1 MKASD
6 RLASVP
12 RAGRLACFCPPGVAP
27 DEEERAAPSALSRY
41 ALTLTVVGFALSVLA
56 QTLAIGILPIAG
68 LLIAPTP
75 GLSTAPYAALL
86 LGAAVATF
94 PASFLEGAFGRRAA
108 FALGAS
114 HGVAGGLVMAWAIGA
129 QHFVAFC
136 LGAFWLGV
144 AQGFSLFY
152 RHIVGLDARAGASR
166 AMATVFGA
174 GAFAGL
180 AGPALAAFAADM
192 APSQVYAGA
201 AATAAFVQVAVMA
214 LALAAP
220 VGAAIST
227 DAVLRE
233 PEPLAW
239 RDMAAPTALGAV
251 AWFAM
256 TAIMV
261 ASPGAMIGC
270 GIAASAAT
278 GAVAW
283 HVVAMYAPALVVPW
297 LARWIGV
304 GPLAALGLALIA
316 FAKWMTLGAD
326 QYLAFVVALIVVAV
340 GWAWTTAAATQW
352 LHSAGGTPSRLQLAL
367 HDAALFA
374 SAVAGALIAAPKIG

>member
-1 MKASD
+1 MNAD

-27 DEEERAAPSALSRY
+27 DDDDRPAEMSRY
-41 ALTLTVVGFALSVLA
+41 ALALTVAGFALSVLA
-56 QTLAIGILPIAG
+56 QTLAIGVLPIAG
-68 LLIAPTP
+68 LLIAPKAAW
-75 GLSTAPYAALL
+75 STLPYAALL
-86 LGAAVATF
+86 AGAAVATF

-129 QHFVAFC
+129 QHFVGLC

-152 RHIVGLDARAGASR
+152 RHVVGLDARAGAAR
-166 AMATVFGA
+166 AMATVFAA

-180 AGPALAAFAADM
+180 AAPALARLAADL
-192 APSQVYAGA
+192 APNQIYA
-201 AATAAFVQVAVMA
+201 AAAAAAAFVQVGVMA

-220 VGAAIST
+220 VGARVAT
-227 DAVLRE
+227 EQA
-233 PEPLAW
+233 LARPAPVAW
-239 RDMAAPTALGAV
+239 SVMAGPTLLGAL

-270 GIAASAAT
+270 GVSAADAT

-283 HVVAMYAPALVVPW
+283 HVVAMYAPALAVP
-297 LARWIGV
+297 LLVARLGA
-304 GPLAALGLALIA
+304 PALAALGLALIA
-316 FAKWMTLGAD
+316 LAKWLSLGAD
-326 QYLAFVVALIVVAV
+326 QYASFLVALIIVAV

-352 LHSAGGTPSRLQLAL
+352 LHGAGAPSRLQLAL
-367 HDAALFA
+367 HDAALFLA
-374 SAVAGALIAAPKIG
+374 AVAGALIAAPRPV